1 MRLHPINQNT
11 VTDNSLEGINI
22 NYVEMK
28 VENLKAS
35 IWTILYWELFKDL
48 KVENP
53 LIIRDNANQMVEFFD
68 GEELIGK
75 IKEDEFYKYYSIK

>member
-1 MRLHPINQNT
+1 
-11 VTDNSLEGINI
+11 
-22 NYVEMK
+22 
-28 VENLKAS
+28 
-35 IWTILYWELFKDL
+35 LFKDL

-68 GEELIGK
+68 GETLIGK

>member
-22 NYVEMK
+22 NYIEMK

-68 GEELIGK
+68 GETLIGK

>member
-1 MRLHPINQNT
+1 MRLHPINKNT

-28 VENLKAS
+28 VENLKVS

-68 GEELIGK
+68 GEKFIGK

>member
-1 MRLHPINQNT
+1 MRLHPINQHT

-68 GEELIGK
+68 GETLIGK

>member
-1 MRLHPINQNT
+1 MRLHPINKNT
-11 VTDNSLEGINI
+11 VTDNTLEGINI

-68 GEELIGK
+68 GEEFIGK

>member
-1 MRLHPINQNT
+1 MRLHPINQHT

-35 IWTILYWELFKDL
+35 IWTILYGELFKDL

>member
-11 VTDNSLEGINI
+11 VTDNTLEGINI

-68 GEELIGK
+68 GETLIGK

>member
-1 MRLHPINQNT
+1 MRLHPINQHT

-68 GEELIGK
+68 WEELIEK
-75 IKEDEFYKYYSIK
+75 IKEDEFYKFYSIK